1 MPDGGTLYFLVRNE
15 GLVMVLINQLI
26 NGLNSSAILLLT
38 SLGIV
43 VIMGNMGI
51 VNMAHGECIMI
62 GAYVCYFMTT
72 VLGLP
77 FLLAIPIS
85 FVILALL
92 GILVNNFMIRKL
104 MGKNGGKTVETLLA
118 TYGLSLILKQ
128 GTKLIF
134 GANLQYVEVPLQG
147 TLKMGTVMIPY
158 YYLVVITVSVLV
170 LLLTYFLFFK
180 TSFGRQ
186 MRATTGN
193 RMMTECLGIDTSK
206 VDNITFAYGFG
217 LAGIAGVMI
226 APILGVTP
234 FLGEKYL
241 TNAFMNV
248 IVGGL
253 NSLVGTGLSSVL
265 ISESITT
272 ISSFSDEVSAKL
284 LVFLA
289 VIVLIRIK
297 PQGLFT
303 KERR

>member
-1 MPDGGTLYFLVRNE
+1 M
-15 GLVMVLINQLI
+15 LIVNQLL
-26 NGLNSSAILLLT
+26 NGLNASAILLLT

-51 VNMAHGECIMI
+51 VNLAHGECIML
-62 GAYVCYFMTT
+62 GAYVCYFFVT

-77 FLLAIPIS
+77 FILAIPIA
-85 FVILALL
+85 FVIL
-92 GILVNNFMIRKL
+92 GLVGMIVNRVMISKL
-104 MGKNGGKTVETLLA
+104 MSKSGGGEAETLLA

-134 GANLQYVEVPLQG
+134 GANIQYVENPFSGVVTIG
-147 TLKMGTVMIPY
+147 NVSIPIY
-158 YYLVVITVSVLV
+158 NIVVIIVSLLV
-170 LLLTYFLFFK
+170 LLLTWFVFFK

-193 RMMTECLGIDTSK
+193 RTMTECLGINTSK
-206 VDNITFAYGFG
+206 VDTLTFGYGFA
-217 LAGIAGVMI
+217 LAGVAGVMI
-226 APILGVTP
+226 APIVGVTP

-253 NSLVGTGLSSVL
+253 NSLVGTGLSSAL
-265 ISESITT
+265 IGESITVL
-272 ISSFSDEVSAKL
+272 SGFSDEVSAKL
-284 LVFLA
+284 IIFLI
-289 VIVLIRIK
+289 VIVLIRFK
-297 PQGLFT
+297 PEGLFT

>member
-1 MPDGGTLYFLVRNE
+1 MLFV
-15 GLVMVLINQLI
+15 NQLF
-26 NGLNSSAILLLT
+26 NGLNASAILLLT

-51 VNMAHGECIMI
+51 VNLAHGECIMI
-62 GAYVCYFMTT
+62 GAYVCYFCTT
-72 VLGLP
+72 VLHLP
-77 FLLAIPIS
+77 FLLSIPIS
-85 FVILALL
+85 FLILGMV
-92 GILVNNFMIRKL
+92 GIVVNKVMISKL
-104 MGKNGGKTVETLLA
+104 MAKSGGNEAETLLA

-134 GANLQYVEVPLQG
+134 GANIQYVENPFPGAVSIGFLS
-147 TLKMGTVMIPY
+147 IPY
-158 YYLVVITVSVLV
+158 YNIVVIIIAVLV
-170 LLLTYFLFFK
+170 LALTGVLFFK

-193 RMMTECLGIDTSK
+193 RVMTECLGINTSK

-217 LAGIAGVMI
+217 LAGVAGAVI
-226 APILGVTP
+226 APIVGVTP

-253 NSLVGTGLSSVL
+253 NSLMGTGLSSTL
-265 ISESITT
+265 IGESITT
-272 ISSFSDEVSAKL
+272 LSGFSDEVSAKL
-284 LVFLA
+284 IIFIV
-289 VIVLIRIK
+289 VIILIRFK
-297 PQGLFT
+297 PEGLFT

>member
-1 MPDGGTLYFLVRNE
+1 
-15 GLVMVLINQLI
+15 MVLINLLI

-62 GAYVCYFMTT
+62 GAYVCYFVTT

-77 FLLAIPIS
+77 FLLALPIS
-85 FVILALL
+85 FFLL
-92 GILVNNFMIRKL
+92 GLLGLLVNSLMIKRL
-104 MGKNGGKTVETLLA
+104 MGKNGGNTVETLLA

-128 GTKLIF
+128 GIKLVF
-134 GANLQYVEVPLQG
+134 GANLQYVEVPFQG
-147 TLKMGTVMIPY
+147 ALRVGQIIIPVY
-158 YYLVVITVSVLV
+158 YIVVILVAVAV
-170 LLLTYFLFFK
+170 LLMTYITFFK

-193 RMMTECLGIDTSK
+193 RMMTECLGIDTGK
-206 VDNITFAYGFG
+206 IDNITFAYGFG

-234 FLGEKYL
+234 FLGEKFL

-253 NSLVGTGLSSVL
+253 TSLIGTGLSSAL
-265 ISESITT
+265 ISESITS
-272 ISSFSDEVSAKL
+272 ISSFSNEVSAKL

-297 PQGLFT
+297 PEGLFT
-303 KERR
+303 RERR

>member
-1 MPDGGTLYFLVRNE
+1 M
-15 GLVMVLINQLI
+15 LIVNQLL
-26 NGLNSSAILLLT
+26 NGLNASAILLLT

-51 VNMAHGECIMI
+51 VNLAHGECIML
-62 GAYVCYFMTT
+62 GAYVCYFFVT

-77 FLLAIPIS
+77 FILAIPIA
-85 FVILALL
+85 FVIL
-92 GILVNNFMIRKL
+92 GLVGMIVNRVMISKL
-104 MGKNGGKTVETLLA
+104 MAKSGGGEAETLLA

-134 GANLQYVEVPLQG
+134 GANIQYVENPFSGVANIG
-147 TLKMGTVMIPY
+147 NVSIPIY
-158 YYLVVITVSVLV
+158 NIVVIIVSLLV
-170 LLLTYFLFFK
+170 LLLTWFVFFK

-193 RMMTECLGIDTSK
+193 RTMTECLGINTSK
-206 VDNITFAYGFG
+206 VDTLTFGYGFA
-217 LAGIAGVMI
+217 LAGVAGVMI
-226 APILGVTP
+226 APIVGVTP

-253 NSLVGTGLSSVL
+253 NSLVGTGLSSAL
-265 ISESITT
+265 IGESITVL
-272 ISSFSDEVSAKL
+272 SGFSDEVSAKL
-284 LVFLA
+284 IIFLI
-289 VIVLIRIK
+289 VIVLIRFK
-297 PQGLFT
+297 PEGLFT

>member
-1 MPDGGTLYFLVRNE
+1 M
-15 GLVMVLINQLI
+15 LIVNQLL
-26 NGLNSSAILLLT
+26 NGLNASAILLLT

-51 VNMAHGECIMI
+51 VNLAHGECIML
-62 GAYVCYFMTT
+62 GAYVCYFFVT

-77 FLLAIPIS
+77 FILAIPIA
-85 FVILALL
+85 FVIL
-92 GILVNNFMIRKL
+92 GLVGMIVNRVMISKL
-104 MGKNGGKTVETLLA
+104 MSKSGGGEAETLLA

-134 GANLQYVEVPLQG
+134 GANIQYVENPFSGVVTIG
-147 TLKMGTVMIPY
+147 NVSIPIY
-158 YYLVVITVSVLV
+158 NIVVIIVSLLV
-170 LLLTYFLFFK
+170 LLLTGFVFFK

-193 RMMTECLGIDTSK
+193 RTMTECLGINTSK
-206 VDNITFAYGFG
+206 VDTLTFGYGFA
-217 LAGIAGVMI
+217 LAGVAGVMI
-226 APILGVTP
+226 APIVGVTP

-253 NSLVGTGLSSVL
+253 NSLVGTGLSSAL
-265 ISESITT
+265 IGESITVL
-272 ISSFSDEVSAKL
+272 SGFSDEVSAKL
-284 LVFLA
+284 IIFLI
-289 VIVLIRIK
+289 VIVLIRFK
-297 PQGLFT
+297 PEGLFT

>member
-1 MPDGGTLYFLVRNE
+1 M
-15 GLVMVLINQLI
+15 LIVNQLL
-26 NGLNSSAILLLT
+26 NGLNASAILLLT

-51 VNMAHGECIMI
+51 VNLAHGECIML
-62 GAYVCYFMTT
+62 GAYVCYFFVT

-77 FLLAIPIS
+77 FILAIPIA
-85 FVILALL
+85 FVIL
-92 GILVNNFMIRKL
+92 GLVGMIVNRVMISKL
-104 MGKNGGKTVETLLA
+104 MSKSGGGEAETLLA

-134 GANLQYVEVPLQG
+134 GANIQYVENPFSGVANIG
-147 TLKMGTVMIPY
+147 NVSIPIY
-158 YYLVVITVSVLV
+158 NIVVIIVSLLV
-170 LLLTYFLFFK
+170 LLLTWFVFFK

-193 RMMTECLGIDTSK
+193 RTMTECLGINTSK
-206 VDNITFAYGFG
+206 VDTLTFGYGFA
-217 LAGIAGVMI
+217 LAGVAGVMI
-226 APILGVTP
+226 APIVGVTP

-253 NSLVGTGLSSVL
+253 NSLVGTGLSSAL
-265 ISESITT
+265 IGESITVL
-272 ISSFSDEVSAKL
+272 SGFSDEVSAKL
-284 LVFLA
+284 IIFLI
-289 VIVLIRIK
+289 VIVLIRFK
-297 PQGLFT
+297 PEGLFK

>member
-1 MPDGGTLYFLVRNE
+1 M
-15 GLVMVLINQLI
+15 LIVNQLL
-26 NGLNSSAILLLT
+26 NGLNASAILLLT

-51 VNMAHGECIMI
+51 VNLAHGECIML
-62 GAYVCYFMTT
+62 GAYVCYFFVT

-77 FLLAIPIS
+77 FILAIPIA
-85 FVILALL
+85 FVIL
-92 GILVNNFMIRKL
+92 GLVGMIVNRVMISKL
-104 MGKNGGKTVETLLA
+104 MSKSGGGEAETLLA

-134 GANLQYVEVPLQG
+134 GANIQYVENPFSGVANIG
-147 TLKMGTVMIPY
+147 NVSIPIY
-158 YYLVVITVSVLV
+158 NIVVIIVSLLV
-170 LLLTYFLFFK
+170 LLLTWFVFFK

-193 RMMTECLGIDTSK
+193 RTMTECLGINTSK
-206 VDNITFAYGFG
+206 VDTLTFGYGFA
-217 LAGIAGVMI
+217 LAGVAGVMI
-226 APILGVTP
+226 APIVGVTP

-253 NSLVGTGLSSVL
+253 NSLVGTGLSSAL
-265 ISESITT
+265 IGESITVL
-272 ISSFSDEVSAKL
+272 SGFSDEVSAKL
-284 LVFLA
+284 IIFLI
-289 VIVLIRIK
+289 VIVLIRFK
-297 PQGLFT
+297 PEGLFT